1 MRTAWKT
8 FGKSMLFLALSAVAL
23 TSPLSANTLV
33 GTVTTTPSQSVIL
46 RFNDNVISRDGR
58 FNLVFQAD
66 GNLVLLQN
74 GQRIWSTG
82 TGPRFRSTTVNF
94 NPNLPVTFVAQ
105 GCFAAFQS
113 DGNFVVYGAEGVVG
127 AGPPCSN
134 PSLSS
139 DNALVLWSSR
149 TDRNVGSR
157 LEVQNDG
164 NVVIYTPTN
173 RAIWSTR
180 TCCR

>member
-1 MRTAWKT
+1 MRTALKSLGKT
-8 FGKSMLFLALSAVAL
+8 MSLLAVSALAF
-23 TSPLSANTLV
+23 TSPLSAETLV

-46 RFNDNVISRDGR
+46 NFNDNVVSRDGR
-58 FNLVFQAD
+58 FNLVFQSD

-74 GQRIWSTG
+74 GQRIWNAG

-94 NPNLPVTFVAQ
+94 NPNLPVTFVVQ

-127 AGPPCSN
+127 AAPPCSN
-134 PSLSS
+134 PNLTS
-139 DNALVLWSSR
+139 DNALVLWSSK
-149 TDRNVGSR
+149 TDRNPGSR
-157 LEVQNDG
+157 LEVQTDG
-164 NVVIYTPTN
+164 NVVIYTPSN